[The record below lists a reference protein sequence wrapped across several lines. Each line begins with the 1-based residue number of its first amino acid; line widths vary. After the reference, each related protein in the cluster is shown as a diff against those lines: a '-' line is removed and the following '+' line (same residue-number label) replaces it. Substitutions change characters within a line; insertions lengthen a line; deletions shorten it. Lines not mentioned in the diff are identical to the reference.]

1 MSFTDRLVLWLHIG
15 FAIFTIGP
23 VTVAIMSTPRY
34 IRKRNLVIVR
44 YLYRTTTIFAMVSLG
59 VLVFGLVLASLKKDF
74 SKPWLTVSLTLFV
87 VALVLLALIIR
98 DQHRA
103 IGAMED
109 ADATA
114 AEAAAEA
121 QAAQTQAAQTQ
132 AAQTQAA
139 QAQAAQ
145 AGETQAAP
153 AQAAAA
159 PPGAPAA
166 GAAPGEPAAALPGPP
181 VTAGTHLG
189 HVERGRVATMGGVV
203 SLIWLVILVLMV
215 WNG

>member
-44 YLYRTTTIFAMVSLG
+44 YLYRTTMIFTMVSLG
-59 VLVFGLVLASLKKDF
+59 VLLFGLVLAGLKHDF
-74 SKPWLTVSLTLFV
+74 SKPWLTVSMTLFV
-87 VALVLLALIIR
+87 VAIVLLLLIIR

-103 IGAMED
+103 IAAMED
-109 ADATA
+109 AEATA

-121 QAAQTQAAQTQ
+121 QAAQ
-132 AAQTQAA
+132 
-139 QAQAAQ
+139 AQAATPGQ
-145 AGETQAAP
+145 ATEAETAP
-153 AQAAAA
+153 AAQPQAAAGQ
-159 PPGAPAA
+159 PGAETTA
-166 GAAPGEPAAALPGPP
+166 GEPAALPGPP

-189 HVERGRVATMGGVV
+189 HVERGRVATVGGVV
-203 SLIWLVILVLMV
+203 TLIWLVILVLMV

>member
-44 YLYRTTTIFAMVSLG
+44 YLYRTTTILTMVSLG

-87 VALVLLALIIR
+87 VAIVLLLLIIR

-103 IGAMED
+103 IAAMED
-109 ADATA
+109 AEATA

-121 QAAQTQAAQTQ
+121 QAAQAATPGQATEAET
-132 AAQTQAA
+132 AS
-139 QAQAAQ
+139 
-145 AGETQAAP
+145 AGQP
-153 AQAAAA
+153 QAAAGQ
-159 PPGAPAA
+159 PGAPAA
-166 GAAPGEPAAALPGPP
+166 ETTAGEAAALPGPP

-189 HVERGRVATMGGVV
+189 HVERGRVATVGGVV

>member
-59 VLVFGLVLASLKKDF
+59 VLVFGLVMASLKKDF

-121 QAAQTQAAQTQ
+121 QAAQTQAAQ
-132 AAQTQAA
+132 AQAA

-166 GAAPGEPAAALPGPP
+166 GTAAGAAPGEPAAALPGPP
-181 VTAGTHLG
+181 VTAGTHLA

>member
-139 QAQAAQ
+139 QV
-145 AGETQAAP
+145 GETQAAP

-159 PPGAPAA
+159 PPGAST
-166 GAAPGEPAAALPGPP
+166 APGEPAAALPGPP

>member
-139 QAQAAQ
+139 QAQAAR

-159 PPGAPAA
+159 APAA
-166 GAAPGEPAAALPGPP
+166 GTAPGEPAAALPGPP

>member
-121 QAAQTQAAQTQ
+121 QAAQTQAAQ
-132 AAQTQAA
+132 AQAA

-166 GAAPGEPAAALPGPP
+166 GTAPGEPAAALPGPP

>member
-44 YLYRTTTIFAMVSLG
+44 YLYRTTTIFTMVSLG

-74 SKPWLTVSLTLFV
+74 SKPWLSVSLTLFV
-87 VALVLLALIIR
+87 VAIVLLLLIIR

-103 IGAMED
+103 IAAIED
-109 ADATA
+109 AEATAAEA

-121 QAAQTQAAQTQ
+121 QAAQ
-132 AAQTQAA
+132 
-139 QAQAAQ
+139 AQAATPGQ
-145 AGETQAAP
+145 ATEAETASAAQPQAATG
-153 AQAAAA
+153 Q
-159 PPGAPAA
+159 PGAPAA
-166 GAAPGEPAAALPGPP
+166 ETTAGEPAAVPGPP

-189 HVERGRVATMGGVV
+189 HVERGRVATVGGVV